1 MAKRQSKYS
10 QQFNKEWR
18 RVTAAIRRTKK
29 QGYQVGFNLGPK
41 PTKITKRML
50 TRLQKITPRVIR
62 EQSFYISSTGQKESA
77 QVVWNKKRLEAA
89 KRGGQTRKRNRQ
101 SFEEFFNIENVPR
114 RLSPAR
120 EAKLPKNIQWS
131 EDFQSYGDFATG
143 ELISDIDSYISS
155 IPDQQP
161 IVMKNY
167 LEEVGEQILPSDFF
181 NELLELLEGNIED
194 TNSWYSRKAKS
205 RIKSTHLMNRLAE
218 KIHSMIRDKK
228 SNKTYY
234 RNIIEAGQK
243 DQLMTAIEKVIYGY
257 DESEISLG
265 YSTALRILS
274 GKDYA
279 LSAAEYSEADEEFE

>member
-1 MAKRQSKYS
+1 M
-10 QQFNKEWR
+10 
-18 RVTAAIRRTKK
+18 TAAIRRTKK
-29 QGYQVGFNLGPK
+29 QGYQVGFDLGQK

-50 TRLQKITPRVIR
+50 TRLQKITPKIIR
-62 EQSFYISSTGQKESA
+62 EQSFYISPTGQKESS
-77 QVVWNKKRLEAA
+77 QVVWNRRRLEAA

-143 ELISDIDSYISS
+143 EIISDIDSYISS

-234 RNIIEAGQK
+234 RNIIESGQK

-279 LSAAEYSEADEEFE
+279 LSVVEYNEADEEFE